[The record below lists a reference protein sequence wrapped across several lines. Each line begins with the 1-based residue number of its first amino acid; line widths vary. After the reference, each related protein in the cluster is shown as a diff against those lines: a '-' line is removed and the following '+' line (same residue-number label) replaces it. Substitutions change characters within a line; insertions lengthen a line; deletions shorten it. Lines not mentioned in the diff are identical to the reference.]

1 MNSENAVTKKQHFVP
16 QFYLRRFLN
25 GNNVVEVLDR
35 EHMKCIAPK
44 GTKGICYEDYFY
56 GMRTGQPDDLSQR
69 IENYFR
75 QIESEISKRIDLIIP
90 KFLTS
95 EQVTDEE
102 KWVVALL
109 MSMVWVRGPVMRNQ
123 VNELS
128 EKALKWMNEMR
139 FSILPAQRIFDKFDE
154 ETGKTTTPEER
165 ERIKEMMVSKN
176 YSLDFSNELH
186 LMMFDDI
193 NKYANLFFAQHWTVY
208 ISKLQQKFITSDN
221 PLAIVFPKHKGFYP
235 PSFLE
240 RIHHFSLTPE
250 ICIKAR
256 YSDKDSGKKL
266 KRETLFR
273 GSEKEVLELN
283 MIIAGQAHKY
293 VYAKG
298 KQDLEDILTEVRWQQ
313 EYFATPEGKIV
324 KEKLDAERNSS

>member
-1 MNSENAVTKKQHFVP
+1 MSSENAVTKKQHFVP

-56 GMRTGQPDDLSQR
+56 GMRTGQPDDVSQR
-69 IENYFR
+69 IENDFR
-75 QIESEISKRIDLIIP
+75 QLESEISKRIDLIIP
-90 KFLTS
+90 KILTS

-128 EKALKWMNEMR
+128 KKALKWMNEMR
-139 FSILPAQRIFDKFDE
+139 FSILPAQQIFDKFDK

-165 ERIKEMMVSKN
+165 EIIKEMMVSKN

-193 NKYANLFFAQHWTVY
+193 DKYANLFFAQHWTVY
-208 ISKLQQKFITSDN
+208 ISKHQQKFITSDN

-250 ICIKAR
+250 ICIKTR

-266 KRETLFR
+266 KRKTLFR

-313 EYFATPEGKIV
+313 EYFATPEGKII
-324 KEKLDAERNSS
+324 KEKLDAERKSS